1 MRVLVAGSTGVLGRQ
16 LVPVLQG
23 AGHEVVGLIS
33 RPRSHSLGHEVV
45 VANGLDR
52 EAISRAVGTARP
64 DAVVHVMTAIP
75 GRLNPRR
82 FDEQFALTNRLR
94 TEGTRNLLDAAEK
107 AGVTRVISQGVA
119 FGYTPGEGLADEDT
133 PLWTDGPKAFRP
145 AVQALLALESRTAQA
160 DGLVLRFGHLYGP
173 GTAYAEGGSVHT
185 DVLAGKVPMVGQGN
199 AVFSFT
205 HTRDAAMAVLT
216 ALDKPVTGALN
227 IVDDDP
233 APVSQWLPAF
243 AAALGAPKPRR
254 VPVWLARLAAGSFGV
269 AFFNQLRGADN
280 TRARLLLDWRPGYR
294 SWTEGLLG
302 KQ

>member
-1 MRVLVAGSTGVLGRQ
+1 MRVLVAGSSGVLGRQ

-23 AGHEVVGLIS
+23 AGHDVVGLTS
-33 RPRSHSLGHEVV
+33 RPRPGTPGHEVV

-52 EAISRAVGTARP
+52 EAVTRAVVEAKP
-64 DAVVHVMTAIP
+64 EAVIHVMTAVP
-75 GRLNPRR
+75 QRLNPRK
-82 FDEQFALTNRLR
+82 FEQQFALTNRLR

-107 AGVTRVISQGVA
+107 AGAERVITQGVA
-119 FGYTPGEGLADEDT
+119 FGYAPGSGLADEDA
-133 PLWTDGPKAFRP
+133 PLWIDGPAPFRP
-145 AVQALLALESRTAQA
+145 AVRALRDLESRTAEA
-160 DGLVLRFGHLYGP
+160 GGLVLRFGHLYGP
-173 GTAYAEGGSVHT
+173 GTAFAEGGSFHT
-185 DVLAGKVPMVGQGN
+185 DIRAGKVPIVGGGD

-227 IVDDDP
+227 IVDDHP
-233 APVSQWLPAF
+233 APVSEWLPAL

-254 VPVWLARLAAGSFGV
+254 VPIWLARLAAGSFGV

-280 TRARLLLDWRPGYR
+280 TRARLVLDWRPGFR

-302 KQ
+302 QR